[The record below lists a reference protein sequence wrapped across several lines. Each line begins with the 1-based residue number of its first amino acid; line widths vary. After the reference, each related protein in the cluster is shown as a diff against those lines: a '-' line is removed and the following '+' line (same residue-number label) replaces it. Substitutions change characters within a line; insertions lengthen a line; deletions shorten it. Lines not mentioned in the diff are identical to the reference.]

1 MTARLNMK
9 GIPGPLPYSCRVTF
23 QGVLTF
29 TVNHMV
35 SKLLRVLN
43 GTRYHVFAPRD
54 CLCCDVLDNIIREN
68 NGGLT

>member
-9 GIPGPLPYSCRVTF
+9 GIPGPLPYSCVTF

-29 TVNHMV
+29 TVSHMV

-43 GTRYHVFAPRD
+43 STRSHVFAPHD
-54 CLCCDVLDNIIREN
+54 CLCCDVLENIIRED
-68 NGGLT
+68 NGRLT